1 MRRAEW
7 MTVLR
12 YGHLRSAP
20 VVVDAGKTQGVGT
33 AYTPCNAV
41 VLHAPKQGASSMA
54 LCLSDVE
61 SQLPSLPWL
70 SSVCVKSGCVLLDD

>member
-1 MRRAEW
+1 

-12 YGHLRSAP
+12 YLRSAP
-20 VVVDAGKTQGVGT
+20 VVVDAGFSQGVGT
-33 AYTPCNAV
+33 SYTPCNAV

-61 SQLPSLPWL
+61 SLVALALHRLREERLRAS
-70 SSVCVKSGCVLLDD
+70 